1 MDSTKSTY
9 TGIAN
14 FDDEIG
20 ELEAAADG
28 ASCGGHVTGEPI
40 DRSGFFSEAHPA
52 DQSLLRYLLRHHFL
66 RRRLA
71 SVRERGF
78 LRFLAVMCL

>member
-1 MDSTKSTY
+1 MKSTY

-40 DRSGFFSEAHPA
+40 DRSGFFREAHSA
-52 DQSLLRYLLRHHFL
+52 DQSPLRYLLHTGHHFL